1 MIKLIKKRGHVKMNC
16 QIALKNGDSIMVNN
30 FNCVEYRLKSSDDMK
45 MFEIQDVES
54 LNLIDDITYT
64 IIGGT
69 IVKIKGEQILY
80 LHFKS

>member
-1 MIKLIKKRGHVKMNC
+1 MNC

-30 FNCVEYRLKSSDDMK
+30 FNCVEYRLKSNDDMK

>member
-1 MIKLIKKRGHVKMNC
+1 MNC
-16 QIALKNGDSIMVNN
+16 QIALKSGDSIMVNN
-30 FNCVEYRLKSSDDMK
+30 FNCVEYRLKSNDDMK
-45 MFEIQDVES
+45 MFKIQDIES

-80 LHFKS
+80 FHFKS

>member
-1 MIKLIKKRGHVKMNC
+1 MNC
-16 QIALKNGDSIMVNN
+16 QIALKNGDSIMVNK

-45 MFEIQDVES
+45 IFEPKDIEN

-64 IIGGT
+64 ILGAT

-80 LHFKS
+80 FHLK

>member
-1 MIKLIKKRGHVKMNC
+1 MNC
-16 QIALKNGDSIMVNN
+16 QIVLKNGDSIMVNN

-45 MFEIQDVES
+45 IFEPKDIEN

-64 IIGGT
+64 ILGAT

-80 LHFKS
+80 FHFK

>member
-1 MIKLIKKRGHVKMNC
+1 MNC
-16 QIALKNGDSIMVNN
+16 QIVLKNGESIIVNN
-30 FNCVEYRLKSSDDMK
+30 FNCVEYRLNARDDMK
-45 MFEIQDVES
+45 IFEKENIEN

-80 LHFKS
+80 FHFK